1 MPNYWLAMADLSPV
15 IIVNTRTKIAVE
27 TGLEIQPWV
36 VPFSDTEKQI
46 KSAPDDINQYA
57 STIWLYN
64 NEPQL
69 ALDDSHLD
77 FAIIPTPNPWWLK
90 ILIHQPLPNNFT
102 ISGIQGQLW
111 SETVRSDEQ
120 AEYMIYPRLL
130 ALAER
135 AWHQASWQVP
145 YNANG
150 GQYSKGSNVFNQ
162 QLRQVRDKQWLAFS

>member
-1 MPNYWLAMADLSPV
+1 M
-15 IIVNTRTKIAVE
+15 
-27 TGLEIQPWV
+27 
-36 VPFSDTEKQI
+36 PFSDTEKQI

-135 AWHQASWQVP
+135 ACHQASWQVP

-162 QLRQVRDKQWLAFS
+162 QFTSSKG